1 MIASMPRHLFEGGTE
16 PEEASLLVRRD
27 GSISDWGAGLD
38 ELTGWAEAAARMRPL
53 SALVVPLDPPE
64 MPEPRAFV
72 SGMSWSGLVAVPGVE
87 GAPPQLLDAEV
98 RRASGSDDV
107 RVTLRRRPEPRGVA
121 VSDAGTPAQG
131 RFDRQRLEL
140 LLGYMPGF
148 IYTLDRNLNFT
159 SSVGAGL
166 ALLNLKPNELVGMNL
181 LELWGVRDPT
191 YEPLACHLRCLAGS
205 TKETYQD
212 VCVGRSI
219 EYRLRPVYDVD
230 GSVVGIASAGFDVTE
245 REHAREEQA
254 KLTAQLRQAQKMEAI
269 GRLAGGVAHDFNNLL
284 TCIMGNLTLAEEHVE
299 DDTRLARFLDGASAA
314 AESAATL
321 TRQLLAFGR
330 KQVIEPRPVNLSSLI
345 ERVKGMLERLIGE
358 SITLETACAPDVW
371 YVQADPG
378 QLEQVLVNLVVN
390 ARDAI
395 TGHGAVTVETCN
407 VETSQPDAPPGPP
420 QPGRYVLLSVSD
432 TGRGM
437 SDVVRSKLF
446 EPFFTTKEMG
456 AGTGLGL
463 ATVYGAVQQNGGTIT
478 VESTLGQGSTFR
490 IFLPR
495 VEPDAASLSSVEIP
509 MPPSS
514 RTRGGT
520 ETILLVE
527 DEPLVLDLAA
537 CTLEQLGY
545 NVLPCAS
552 ADEALR
558 RLPEYA
564 NRIDLLVTD
573 VVMPRMNGREL
584 ASRVASLQPGISVLF
599 SSGYG
604 EDIIAKQGVL
614 DAGLYFIGKPYR
626 PNELAAKVRSILDER
641 VERRAAVVAGM
652 RDATPS
658 A

>member
-1 MIASMPRHLFEGGTE
+1 
-16 PEEASLLVRRD
+16 VRRD
-27 GSISDWGAGLD
+27 GVVCAWNAALELLSGRD
-38 ELTGWAEAAARMRPL
+38 EASARGRPF
-53 SALVVPLDPPE
+53 SELVVPLEPRE
-64 MPEPRAFV
+64 IPEPAAFAP
-72 SGMSWSGLVAVPGVE
+72 GMSWSGTVAVPGPE
-87 GAPPQLLDAEV
+87 
-98 RRASGSDDV
+98 RRAPRVFSAEIRCAPGGDELS
-107 RVTLRRRPEPRGVA
+107 VTLAPLRTLERGASTEGPTRTQSCV
-121 VSDAGTPAQG
+121 DE
-131 RFDRQRLEL
+131 QRLDL
-140 LLGYMPGF
+140 VLASMPGF
-148 IYTLDRNLNFT
+148 VYTLDRDLVFT

-166 ALLNLKPNELVGMNL
+166 AALNLKPNEVVGMSV
-181 LELWGVRDPT
+181 LEMWGVRDPS

-205 TKETYQD
+205 TTETYQD

-219 EYRLRPVYDVD
+219 EYRLRPLYDVD
-230 GSVVGIASAGFDVTE
+230 GSVCGILSTGFDVTE

-284 TCIMGNLTLAEEHVE
+284 TCIMGNLTLAGEQVE
-299 DDTRLARFLDGASAA
+299 RESRVARYLGGASAA

-330 KQVIEPRPVNLSSLI
+330 KQVIEPRPVNLSTLI
-345 ERVKGMLERLIGE
+345 ERVQGMLERLIGE
-358 SITLETACAPDVW
+358 SIRFETSCADDLWHVR
-371 YVQADPG
+371 ADPG
-378 QLEQVLVNLVVN
+378 QLEQVLVNLIVN

-395 TGHGAVTVETCN
+395 TGHGEIRVQTRN
-407 VETSQPDAPPGPP
+407 VETSHPDAPVPGPAT
-420 QPGRYVLLSVSD
+420 PGRYVMLTVSD

-437 SDVVRSKLF
+437 SEVVRSKLF
-446 EPFFTTKEMG
+446 EPFFTTKETG

-478 VESTLGQGSTFR
+478 VDSTLGQGSTFR

-495 VEPDAASLSSVEIP
+495 VEADPAAQEREPIAL
-509 MPPSS
+509 PPSS
-514 RTRGGT
+514 RSRGGN

-527 DEPLVLDLAA
+527 DEPLVLDLAH

-545 NVLPCAS
+545 NVIPCGS

-558 RLPEYA
+558 RLPEFTG
-564 NRIDLLVTD
+564 RVDLLVTD

-584 ASRVASLQPGISVLF
+584 AARVASLQPGISVLF

-626 PNELAAKVRSILDER
+626 PGEFAAKVRSILDQ
-641 VERRAAVVAGM
+641 RATRG
-652 RDATPS
+652 S
-658 A
+658 AAQAS

>member
-1 MIASMPRHLFEGGTE
+1 MPQEIRLRGTE
-16 PEEASLLVRRD
+16 PTEASLLVQRD
-27 GSISDWGAGLD
+27 GSIREWGAAL
-38 ELTGWAEAAARMRPL
+38 ESITGWGEVAARGRTL
-53 SALVVPLDPPE
+53 SAVVVPLEPRE
-64 MPEPRAFV
+64 MPELKAFV
-72 SGMSWSGLVAVPGVE
+72 SGMTWSGLVAVPGIE
-87 GAPPQLLDAEV
+87 GRPPSVLLAEV
-98 RRASGSDDV
+98 RRAPGVDDI
-107 RVTLRRRPEPRGVA
+107 RVTLKLRADTRGSA
-121 VSDAGTPAQG
+121 ATESATPAQSH
-131 RFDRQRLEL
+131 FDQQRLEL

-148 IYTLDRNLNFT
+148 IYTLDRDLTFT

-166 ALLNLKPNELVGMNL
+166 SQLNLGQNELVGTNL
-181 LELWGVRDPT
+181 VELWGVRDPS

-205 TKETYQD
+205 TTETYRD

-219 EYRLRPVYDVD
+219 EYQLRPLYDVD
-230 GSVVGIASAGFDVTE
+230 GNIAGIISTGFDVTE

-254 KLTAQLRQAQKMEAI
+254 KLTSQLRQAQKMEAI

-284 TCIMGNLTLAEEHVE
+284 TCIMGNLTLAEEQLE
-299 DDTRLARFLDGASAA
+299 IEPRLARYLQGASAA

-330 KQVIEPRPVNLSSLI
+330 KQVIEPRPVNLSTLI
-345 ERVKGMLERLIGE
+345 ERVQGMLERLIGE
-358 SITLETACAPDVW
+358 SITLETACAADLW
-371 YVQADPG
+371 HVQADPG
-378 QLEQVLVNLVVN
+378 QLEQVLVNLIVN

-395 TGHGAVTVETCN
+395 TGHGEITVETRN
-407 VETSQPDAPPGPP
+407 LETSQPDVPVPGPP
-420 QPGRYVLLSVSD
+420 LPGRYVMLTVRD

-446 EPFFTTKEMG
+446 EPFFTTKETG

-463 ATVYGAVQQNGGTIT
+463 ATVYGAVEQNGGTIT

-495 VEPDAASLSSVEIP
+495 VEPDPAALSTPEP
-509 MPPSS
+509 PAMPPSS
-514 RTRGGT
+514 RSRGGT

-527 DEPLVLDLAA
+527 DEPLVLDLAH
-537 CTLEQLGY
+537 CTLQQLGY
-545 NVLPCAS
+545 NVIPCAS

-558 RLPEYA
+558 RLPEYS

-584 ASRVASLQPGISVLF
+584 ASRAASLQPGISVLF

-626 PNELAAKVRSILDER
+626 PGELAAKVRSILDER
-641 VERRAAVVAGM
+641 ALRGTARA
-652 RDATPS
+652 S
-658 A
+658 

>member
-1 MIASMPRHLFEGGTE
+1 MIASETRQVREGNAE
-16 PEEASLLVRRD
+16 PALATVLVRRD
-27 GSISDWGAGLD
+27 GTVYAWSPAAELLSGRD
-38 ELTGWAEAAARMRPL
+38 EASARGRPL
-53 SALVVPLDPPE
+53 GELIVPL
-64 MPEPRAFV
+64 EPREIPELALFV
-72 SGMSWSGLVAVPGVE
+72 PGMSFSGLVAVTAAERRVPRVLAAEIRRAPGSEDISVVL
-87 GAPPQLLDAEV
+87 APLHAVLKPSRLEAATAAERLLD
-98 RRASGSDDV
+98 
-107 RVTLRRRPEPRGVA
+107 
-121 VSDAGTPAQG
+121 Q
-131 RFDRQRLEL
+131 QRLDLVLES
-140 LLGYMPGF
+140 MPGF
-148 IYTLDRNLNFT
+148 VYTLDRDFVFT

-166 ALLNLKPNELVGMNL
+166 AALNLKPGQLVGSNL
-181 LELWGVRDPT
+181 LDMWGVRDPS

-205 TKETYQD
+205 TTETYQD

-219 EYRLRPVYDVD
+219 EYRLRPLHDHE
-230 GSVVGIASAGFDVTE
+230 GNTIGILSTGFDVTE

-284 TCIMGNLTLAEEHVE
+284 TCIMGNLTLAEEHVDRE
-299 DDTRLARFLDGASAA
+299 SRLARYLGGASAA

-330 KQVIEPRPVNLSSLI
+330 KQVIEPRPVNMSTLI

-358 SITLETACAPDVW
+358 SIRLETACPADLW

-395 TGHGAVTVETCN
+395 TGHGEITVETRN
-407 VETSQPDAPPGPP
+407 VETSQADAPVPGPP
-420 QPGRYVLLSVSD
+420 TPGRYVMLAVRD

-437 SDVVRSKLF
+437 SEVVRAKLF
-446 EPFFTTKEMG
+446 EPFFTTKETG

-478 VESTLGQGSTFR
+478 VDSTLGEGSTFR

-495 VEPDAASLSSVEIP
+495 VEADPTFIEEREPLVVPVSSH
-509 MPPSS
+509 S
-514 RTRGGT
+514 RGGS

-527 DEPLVLDLAA
+527 DEPLVLDLAH

-545 NVLPCAS
+545 NVIPCAS

-558 RLPEYA
+558 RLPEYTS
-564 NRIDLLVTD
+564 RIDLLVTD
-573 VVMPRMNGREL
+573 VVMPRMNGKEL

-626 PNELAAKVRSILDER
+626 PGELGAKVRSILDQR
-641 VERRAAVVAGM
+641 NERRAAAQ
-652 RDATPS
+652 AS
-658 A
+658 

>member
-1 MIASMPRHLFEGGTE
+1 MIAPVPLTAREGALE
-16 PEEASLLVRRD
+16 PALAIAFVRRD
-27 GSISDWGAGLD
+27 ATVSGWSAALELLSGWD
-38 ELTGWAEAAARMRPL
+38 EASARGRLL
-53 SALVVPLDPPE
+53 SELVVPLDPRE
-64 MPEPRAFV
+64 IPEPDVFV
-72 SGMSWSGLVAVPGVE
+72 PGMSWSGIVAVPGLE
-87 GAPPQLLDAEV
+87 RRPPRVLAAEI
-98 RRASGSDDV
+98 RRLSGEDEL
-107 RVTLRRRPEPRGVA
+107 RVTFAPLRVPAHPAPVETT
-121 VSDAGTPAQG
+121 TPAL
-131 RFDRQRLEL
+131 RYFDHQRLEL
-140 LLGYMPGF
+140 VIGTMPGF
-148 IYTLDRNLNFT
+148 VYTLDRDFVFT

-166 ALLNLKPNELVGMNL
+166 AALNLKPGQLVGHNL
-181 LELWGVRDPT
+181 LDMWGVRDPS

-205 TKETYQD
+205 TTETYQD

-219 EYRLRPVYDVD
+219 EYRLRPLHDLD
-230 GSVVGIASAGFDVTE
+230 GNIVGILSTGFDVTE

-284 TCIMGNLTLAEEHVE
+284 TCIMGNLMLAEEQVDRE
-299 DDTRLARFLDGASAA
+299 SRVARYLGGASAA

-330 KQVIEPRPVNLSSLI
+330 KQVIDPRPVNLSTLI

-358 SITLETACAPDVW
+358 SIRLETACAEDLW
-371 YVQADPG
+371 YVRADPG

-395 TGHGAVTVETCN
+395 TGHGEITVETRN
-407 VETSQPDAPPGPP
+407 FETSQPDAPVPGPP
-420 QPGRYVLLSVSD
+420 TPGRYVMLSVRD

-446 EPFFTTKEMG
+446 EPFFTTKETG

-478 VESTLGQGSTFR
+478 VDSTLGLGSTFS

-495 VEPDAASLSSVEIP
+495 VDADRSALQEREQLV
-509 MPPSS
+509 MPSS
-514 RTRGGT
+514 RSRGGS

-527 DEPLVLDLAA
+527 DEPLVLDLAH

-545 NVLPCAS
+545 NVIPCAS

-558 RLPEYA
+558 RLGEHPS
-564 NRIDLLVTD
+564 RIDLLVTD
-573 VVMPRMNGREL
+573 VVMPRMNGKEL
-584 ASRVASLQPGISVLF
+584 ASRVASLQPGVSVLF

-626 PNELAAKVRSILDER
+626 PGELASKVRSILDER
-641 VERRAAVVAGM
+641 AGQGST
-652 RDATPS
+652 AQAS
-658 A
+658 

>member
-1 MIASMPRHLFEGGTE
+1 MPRHLFEGGTE
-16 PEEASLLVRRD
+16 PDEASLLVRRD
-27 GSISDWGAGLD
+27 GSVSAWGAGLD
-38 ELTGWAEAAARMRPL
+38 GLTGWGEAAARTRLL

-72 SGMSWSGLVAVPGVE
+72 SGMSWSGLVAVPGVD
-87 GAPPQLLDAEV
+87 GAAPRLLDADV
-98 RRASGSDDV
+98 RRANGSDEV
-107 RVTLRRRPEPRGVA
+107 RVTLRRRSEPRGVP
-121 VSDAGTPAQG
+121 VSDATTATQNYV
-131 RFDRQRLEL
+131 DRQRLEL

-148 IYTLDRNLNFT
+148 IYTLDKNLDFT

-166 ALLNLKPNELVGMNL
+166 ALLNLKPNELVGVNL
-181 LELWGVRDPT
+181 VELWGVRDPT

-205 TKETYQD
+205 TKETYRD

-219 EYRLRPVYDVD
+219 EYRLRPIYDVD
-230 GSVVGIASAGFDVTE
+230 GSVIGIVSAGFDVTE

-299 DDTRLARFLDGASAA
+299 GDTRLARFLDGASAA

-395 TGHGAVTVETCN
+395 TGHGAVTVETKN
-407 VETSQPDAPPGPP
+407 FETSQSDAPPGPP
-420 QPGRYVLLSVSD
+420 QPGRYVMLRVSD

-446 EPFFTTKEMG
+446 EPFFTTKETG

-495 VEPDAASLSSVEIP
+495 VEPDAASLSSAEAP
-509 MPPSS
+509 PAPPSS

-558 RLPEYA
+558 RLPEYT

-573 VVMPRMNGREL
+573 VVMPRMNGKEL

-641 VERRAAVVAGM
+641 VERRSAVVAGI
-652 RDATPS
+652 RGATPS

>member
-1 MIASMPRHLFEGGTE
+1 
-16 PEEASLLVRRD
+16 VRRD
-27 GSISDWGAGLD
+27 GIVYAWNAALELLSGRD
-38 ELTGWAEAAARMRPL
+38 EASVRGRPL
-53 SALVVPLDPPE
+53 AELIVPLEPGSIPDPASFAPG
-64 MPEPRAFV
+64 V
-72 SGMSWSGLVAVPGVE
+72 SWSGIVAVPGLE
-87 GAPPQLLDAEV
+87 RRPPRVLVAEL
-98 RRASGSDDV
+98 RRASDSDELSL
-107 RVTLRRRPEPRGVA
+107 TLAAPHVPERPATVETSTR
-121 VSDAGTPAQG
+121 SQSCLDE
-131 RFDRQRLEL
+131 QRLEL
-140 LLGYMPGF
+140 VLSSMPGF
-148 IYTLDRNLNFT
+148 VYTLDRDLVFT

-166 ALLNLKPNELVGMNL
+166 AALNLKPNELVGLSVLDM
-181 LELWGVRDPT
+181 WGVRDPS

-205 TKETYQD
+205 TTETYQD

-219 EYRLRPVYDVD
+219 EYRLRPLYDPD
-230 GSVVGIASAGFDVTE
+230 GNVTGILSTGFDVTE

-284 TCIMGNLTLAEEHVE
+284 TCIMGNLTLAGEQLERDSRVS
-299 DDTRLARFLDGASAA
+299 RYLAGASAA

-330 KQVIEPRPVNLSSLI
+330 KQVIEPRAVNLSTLI

-358 SITLETACAPDVW
+358 SIRLETACAEDLW
-371 YVQADPG
+371 YVRADPG

-395 TGHGAVTVETCN
+395 TGHGEISVETRN
-407 VETSQPDAPPGPP
+407 METSDADAPVPGPP
-420 QPGRYVLLSVSD
+420 TPGRYVLLTVRD

-446 EPFFTTKEMG
+446 EPFFTTKETG

-478 VESTLGQGSTFR
+478 VDSALGQGATFR

-495 VEPDAASLSSVEIP
+495 VDAEPAAHEEREPAP

-514 RTRGGT
+514 RARGGN

-527 DEPLVLDLAA
+527 DEPLVLDLAH

-545 NVLPCAS
+545 NVIPCGS

-558 RLPEYA
+558 RLPEFA
-564 NRIDLLVTD
+564 GRVDLLVTD

-584 ASRVASLQPGISVLF
+584 ASRVASLQPGIAVLF

-626 PNELAAKVRSILDER
+626 PGEFAAKVRGILDQ
-641 VERRAAVVAGM
+641 RAASG
-652 RDATPS
+652 S
-658 A
+658 AAQAS

>member
-1 MIASMPRHLFEGGTE
+1 MIASEARVVRVGDAE
-16 PEEASLLVRRD
+16 PASAAALVRTDGSVCAWNAALELLSGWDEAS
-27 GSISDWGAGLD
+27 
-38 ELTGWAEAAARMRPL
+38 ARGR
-53 SALVVPLDPPE
+53 SFFEIVVPL
-64 MPEPRAFV
+64 EPREIPELKLFV
-72 SGMSWSGLVAVPGVE
+72 PGMSFSGLVAVSGLERRMPRVL
-87 GAPPQLLDAEV
+87 AAEIQRV
-98 RRASGSDDV
+98 AGSDEL
-107 RVTLRRRPEPRGVA
+107 RVTLAPVRVA
-121 VSDAGTPAQG
+121 PQSAVAEGATAAER
-131 RFDRQRLEL
+131 RFDQQRLEL
-140 LLGYMPGF
+140 VLASMPGF
-148 IYTLDRNLNFT
+148 VYTLDRDFVFT

-166 ALLNLKPNELVGMNL
+166 ALLNLKPGQLVGQNL
-181 LELWGVRDPT
+181 LDMWGVRDPS

-205 TKETYQD
+205 TTETYQD

-219 EYRLRPVYDVD
+219 EYRLRPLFDAD
-230 GSVVGIASAGFDVTE
+230 GNVVGILSTGFDVTE

-284 TCIMGNLTLAEEHVE
+284 TCIMGNLTLAEEIAE
-299 DDTRLARFLDGASAA
+299 RESRLARYLGGASVA

-330 KQVIEPRPVNLSSLI
+330 KQVIEPRPVNLSVLI

-358 SITLETACAPDVW
+358 SIRLETACANELW

-395 TGHGAVTVETCN
+395 TGHGEITVETRN
-407 VETSQPDAPPGPP
+407 VETSQPNAPVPGPP
-420 QPGRYVLLSVSD
+420 TPGRYVMLSVRDS
-432 TGRGM
+432 GRGM
-437 SDVVRSKLF
+437 SEVVRSKLF
-446 EPFFTTKEMG
+446 EPFFTTKETG

-478 VESTLGQGSTFR
+478 VDSALGQGSTFR
-490 IFLPR
+490 IFLP
-495 VEPDAASLSSVEIP
+495 SVETP
-509 MPPSS
+509 VSVAVQERELVAMPPSS
-514 RTRGGT
+514 RSRGGN

-527 DEPLVLDLAA
+527 DEPLVLDLAH

-545 NVLPCAS
+545 NVIPCAS

-558 RLPEYA
+558 RLPESSG
-564 NRIDLLVTD
+564 RIDLLMTD
-573 VVMPRMNGREL
+573 VVMPRMNGKEL
-584 ASRVASLQPGISVLF
+584 ASRVASLQPGIAVLF

-626 PNELAAKVRSILDER
+626 PGELGAKVRSILDQRAER
-641 VERRAAVVAGM
+641 EAAARA
-652 RDATPS
+652 S
-658 A
+658 

>member
-1 MIASMPRHLFEGGTE
+1 MPRHFHPGGTE
-16 PEEASLLVRRD
+16 TPEASFLVRRD
-27 GSISDWGAGLD
+27 GSISEWGPGL
-38 ELTGWAEAAARMRPL
+38 ENLTGWLEAAARGRPFA
-53 SALVVPLDPPE
+53 SVVVPLDPPE
-64 MPEPRAFV
+64 MPELRAFV
-72 SGMSWSGLVAVPGVE
+72 SGMSWSGLVAVPGAD
-87 GAPPQLLDAEV
+87 GAAPRLLSAEA
-98 RRASGSDDV
+98 RRASGGDDV
-107 RVTLRRRPEPRGVA
+107 RVTLRRRSEARA
-121 VSDAGTPAQG
+121 TPVTDPVTAAQSHV
-131 RFDRQRLEL
+131 DRQRFDL
-140 LLGYMPGF
+140 LVEYMPGF
-148 IYTLDRNLNFT
+148 VYTLDRDLNFT

-166 ALLNLKPNELVGMNL
+166 PLLNLGQNELVGVNL

-205 TKETYQD
+205 TKETYRD

-219 EYRLRPVYDVD
+219 EYRLRPIHDLE
-230 GSVVGIASAGFDVTE
+230 GNVVGIVSAGFDVTE

-284 TCIMGNLTLAEEHVE
+284 TCIMGNLTLAEEQVE
-299 DDTRLARFLDGASAA
+299 GDTRLARFIDGASAA

-358 SITLETACAPDVW
+358 SITLETACPGDLW

-395 TGHGAVTVETCN
+395 TGHGSVTVETRN
-407 VETSQPDAPPGPP
+407 VETSQPDAPLGPP
-420 QPGRYVLLSVSD
+420 QPGRYVMLSVSD

-446 EPFFTTKEMG
+446 EPFFTTKETG

-495 VEPDAASLSSVEIP
+495 VEPDTASLPSQEAAP

-558 RLPEYA
+558 RLPEYS

-573 VVMPRMNGREL
+573 VVMPRMNGKEL
-584 ASRVASLQPGISVLF
+584 ASRVASLQPSIAVLF

-626 PNELAAKVRSILDER
+626 PGELAAKVRGILDER
-641 VERRAAVVAGM
+641 AERHAAVVAGI
-652 RDATPS
+652 RGATPS

>member
-1 MIASMPRHLFEGGTE
+1 MVASVPRSVREGDAE
-16 PEEASLLVRRD
+16 PARARALVSRDGVVYAWNAALELLSGRDEASVRGR
-27 GSISDWGAGLD
+27 SL
-38 ELTGWAEAAARMRPL
+38 AE
-53 SALVVPLDPPE
+53 LVVPL
-64 MPEPRAFV
+64 EPRAIPDPASFV
-72 SGMSWSGLVAVPGVE
+72 PGMSWSGTVAVPGCERQPPRVLVADIRRAADSDE
-87 GAPPQLLDAEV
+87 LRLTFAPPHVPQRLATVETSTRDQSCLDE
-98 RRASGSDDV
+98 
-107 RVTLRRRPEPRGVA
+107 
-121 VSDAGTPAQG
+121 
-131 RFDRQRLEL
+131 QRLEL
-140 LLGYMPGF
+140 VLSSMPGF
-148 IYTLDRNLNFT
+148 VYTLDRDLVFT

-166 ALLNLKPNELVGMNL
+166 AALNLKPNELVGMSVL
-181 LELWGVRDPT
+181 DMWGVRDPS

-205 TKETYQD
+205 ATETYQD

-219 EYRLRPVYDVD
+219 EYRLRPLYDPD
-230 GSVVGIASAGFDVTE
+230 GNVAGILSTGFDVTE

-284 TCIMGNLTLAEEHVE
+284 TCIMGNLTLAGEQIERDSRVS
-299 DDTRLARFLDGASAA
+299 RYLGGASAA

-330 KQVIEPRPVNLSSLI
+330 KQVIEPRAVNLSTLI

-358 SITLETACAPDVW
+358 SIRFETACAEDLWHVR
-371 YVQADPG
+371 ADPG
-378 QLEQVLVNLVVN
+378 QLEQVLVNLIVN

-395 TGHGAVTVETCN
+395 TGHGEIRVETRN
-407 VETSQPDAPPGPP
+407 VETSDPDAPVPGPP
-420 QPGRYVLLSVSD
+420 TPGRYVLLTVRD

-446 EPFFTTKEMG
+446 EPFFTTKETG

-478 VESTLGQGSTFR
+478 VDSALGQGATFR
-490 IFLPR
+490 IFLPC
-495 VEPDAASLSSVEIP
+495 VEAEPAMLEEREPAL

-514 RTRGGT
+514 RALGGN

-527 DEPLVLDLAA
+527 DEPLVLDLAH

-545 NVLPCAS
+545 NVIPCAS

-558 RLPEYA
+558 RLPEFA
-564 NRIDLLVTD
+564 GRVDLLVTD

-584 ASRVASLQPGISVLF
+584 ASRVASLKPGIAVLF

-626 PNELAAKVRSILDER
+626 PGEFAAKVRGILDQR
-641 VERRAAVVAGM
+641 TGSGSAAQA
-652 RDATPS
+652 S
-658 A
+658 

>member
-1 MIASMPRHLFEGGTE
+1 MPRELLEGGTE

-38 ELTGWAEAAARMRPL
+38 GLTGWAEPAARAHPL
-53 SALVVPLDPPE
+53 AALVVPLDPPE
-64 MPEPRAFV
+64 MPELRAFV
-72 SGMSWSGLVAVPGVE
+72 SGMSWSGLVAVPGNE
-87 GAPPQLLDAEV
+87 GAPPRLLDAEV
-98 RRASGSDDV
+98 RRANGADDV
-107 RVTLRRRPEPRGVA
+107 RVTLRRRLEPRRVA
-121 VSDAGTPAQG
+121 AGDAGTPAQSH
-131 RFDRQRLEL
+131 FDRQRLEL
-140 LLGYMPGF
+140 LVGYLPGF

-181 LELWGVRDPT
+181 IELWGVRDPT

-205 TKETYQD
+205 TTETYRD

-219 EYRLRPVYDVD
+219 EYRLRPIYDVD
-230 GSVVGIASAGFDVTE
+230 GRVAGIASAGFDVTE

-284 TCIMGNLTLAEEHVE
+284 TCIMGNLTLAEEQVE
-299 DDTRLARFLDGASAA
+299 GDTRLAHFLDGASAA

-358 SITLETACAPDVW
+358 SVTLETACAPDVW

-395 TGHGAVTVETCN
+395 TADGTVTVETRN

-420 QPGRYVLLSVSD
+420 QPGRYVMLRVSD

-437 SDVVRSKLF
+437 SDVVRAKLF
-446 EPFFTTKEMG
+446 EPFFTTKETG

-463 ATVYGAVQQNGGTIT
+463 ATVYGAVEQNGGTIT

-495 VEPDAASLSSVEIP
+495 VEPDAASLSSSDVAP
-509 MPPSS
+509 LPPSS
-514 RTRGGT
+514 RSRGGT

-527 DEPLVLDLAA
+527 DEPLVLELAA

-545 NVLPCAS
+545 NVLPCAG

-641 VERRAAVVAGM
+641 VERRTSIVAGM
-652 RDATPS
+652 RGATPS